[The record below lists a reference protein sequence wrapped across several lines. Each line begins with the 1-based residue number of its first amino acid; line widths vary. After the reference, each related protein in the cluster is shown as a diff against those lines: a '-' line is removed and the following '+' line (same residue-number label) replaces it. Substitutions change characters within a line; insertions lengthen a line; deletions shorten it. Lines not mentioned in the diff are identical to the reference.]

1 MVRTNEIVV
10 GAIQQGVG
18 KALVLVI
25 DSLGINRKSG
35 L

>member
-1 MVRTNEIVV
+1 MARTIETSV

-25 DSLGINRKSG
+25 DFPRYQ
-35 L
+35 

>member
-1 MVRTNEIVV
+1 MAGTNETVV

-25 DSLGINRKSG
+25 DSRGINRKSG

>member
-1 MVRTNEIVV
+1 MARTIETAV

-25 DSLGINRKSG
+25 DSLGINRKSI

>member
-1 MVRTNEIVV
+1 MARTIETAI
-10 GAIQQGVG
+10 GAIQQGGG

-25 DSLGINRKSG
+25 DSLGINRKSV